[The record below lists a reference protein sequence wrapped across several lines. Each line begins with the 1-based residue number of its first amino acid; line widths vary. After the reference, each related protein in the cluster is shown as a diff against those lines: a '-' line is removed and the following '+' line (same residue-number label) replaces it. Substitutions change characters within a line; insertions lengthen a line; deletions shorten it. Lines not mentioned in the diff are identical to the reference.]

1 MKIWKYFMLV
11 VINFVVVEVHAG
23 PCPAAERYISRENG
37 TVTITDPT
45 AYDAARRECDEAAT
59 RQRYQN
65 MLQTNA
71 PTAEESNSTRAAVG
85 ECTEASVSKGV
96 LRICS
101 LAPNSRGEV
110 AKVYY
115 LNGVEYNG
123 LVVQEGSGYR
133 LYDADEITQFTDE
146 EARGTTI
153 REQETQGAVNCGNP
167 QRRSKY
173 QCLVCNCFHEA
184 RGQTFDEQ
192 VMVNRVVLS
201 RVLSPS
207 HPSNACDVVY
217 ERAQFS
223 WTSESQLDANDR
235 NSIAK
240 RDIVLD
246 ENSSQFNQYYPND
259 KNALRS
265 CRRSSL
271 ESLKYEDEF
280 FAAYYVEKTT
290 NTPPWLKT
298 CKERSRNGEI
308 AVTPE
313 ENRISRDNLAHNFYK
328 ICERREGRCL
338 MYPTCSLAPR
348 TSPRPIPRPPG
359 VSNRAIE

>member
-1 MKIWKYFMLV
+1 MKLILYFVGVIIFSQIVSAETRV
-11 VINFVVVEVHAG
+11 VNPDGTTTITYEEGELEALRAAREAREQEALRQRILDRQQGAALSNQGGSVTRIIESDCVETT
-23 PCPAAERYISRENG
+23 ISRG
-37 TVTITDPT
+37 TLKRCAQT
-45 AYDAARRECDEAAT
+45 AGGIHGD
-59 RQRYQN
+59 
-65 MLQTNA
+65 
-71 PTAEESNSTRAAVG
+71 SN
-85 ECTEASVSKGV
+85 
-96 LRICS
+96 
-101 LAPNSRGEV
+101 
-110 AKVYY
+110 VYY
-115 LNGVEYNG
+115 LNGVEYDG
-123 LVVQEGSGYR
+123 LVVEENGGYR
-133 LYDADEITQFTDE
+133 LYDKGEITQFTDE
-146 EARGTTI
+146 EVRGTTI
-153 REQETQGAVNCGNP
+153 REQDVPDTINCGNP

-184 RGQTFDEQ
+184 RGQTFEEQ
-192 VMVNRVVLS
+192 VLVNRVVLS

-223 WTSESQLDANDR
+223 WTSENQVDAN
-235 NSIAK
+235 NSNSVAK
-240 RDIVLD
+240 TSIVLD

-298 CKERSRNGEI
+298 CKERSRSGET

-313 ENRISRDNLAHNFYK
+313 ENRISSENLAHNFYK

-338 MYPTCSLAPR
+338 VYPTCSLAPR
-348 TSPRPIPRPPG
+348 TSPVPRPRPPG
-359 VSNRAIE
+359 VSNRALE